1 VSQRNDQRRRCG
13 EAEPLGHRTV
23 GREKGDGMKGR
34 FALIVAAASGQSRH
48 ARWDI
53 ISSVGGAP
61 RGPSTPAVWPL
72 PRPLTTRWSRSP
84 DLAMRP
90 APRPEAH
97 PPGQGAGQLRVRQFP
112 EPDPGLH
119 RQHRWCQRTSEP
131 TAPLV

>member
-1 VSQRNDQRRRCG
+1 MPHVQLPTADGPVPKPTSAAVAASDRNRGREQGHVLVSCSCPVSQRNDQRRRCG

-72 PRPLTTRWSRSP
+72 PRPLTTR
-84 DLAMRP
+84 
-90 APRPEAH
+90 
-97 PPGQGAGQLRVRQFP
+97 
-112 EPDPGLH
+112 
-119 RQHRWCQRTSEP
+119 
-131 TAPLV
+131 